1 MTAGMYAAR
10 TIRFL
15 LGYLVT
21 LLLYLA
27 WDYYSAPVTLHLPS
41 YFLIFIFSFALSL
54 FMLSLLTSLDVQASF
69 LVVVFIIIIN
79 CMLIQGDHLLL
90 RPLRPTPVVG

>member
-1 MTAGMYAAR
+1 MYAAR

-54 FMLSLLTSLDVQASF
+54 FMLSLNLPRRTGIFSCCC
-69 LVVVFIIIIN
+69 IIIIKN